1 MRTLFVPTDFSDASL
16 VALKYAVEIAHAA
29 DARMVL
35 YSVVHVPP
43 PVAELGA
50 VTAVPDAE
58 ALVEDT
64 RKALEGLAL
73 ELAVHTTQDLE
84 IQVEVGLATDQI
96 RSWMSTHRPWLTIM
110 ASKGA
115 TGLERFVWG
124 SVTREVA
131 EHAPTPVLILPE
143 TYAYEPINKI
153 LYATDFRTSDRAVTT
168 YLTDWVAEAQNLS
181 IHYVHVANGAVP
193 MTFEEEHMGKFQ
205 ADLAHLSPA
214 PQTTFEMKSG
224 RHVDRVIQQEIET
237 GEWHMLV
244 VCPQHR
250 SWLIRLFAPSVSN
263 QLVEQLDLPI
273 LVHPGNSREDLN

>member
-35 YSVVHVPP
+35 YSAVHVPP

-50 VTAVPDAE
+50 VSAVPDTD

-73 ELAVHTTQDLE
+73 ELSVHTTQQLE
-84 IQVEVGLATDQI
+84 IEVEVGLAADQI
-96 RSWMSTHRPWLTIM
+96 RSWMNTHRPWLTIM
-110 ASKGA
+110 ASKGT

-124 SVTREVA
+124 SVTRDVA

-143 TYAYEPINKI
+143 TYAYEPINKV
-153 LYATDFRTSDRAVTT
+153 LYATDFKTGDRAVTA
-168 YLTDWVAEAQNLS
+168 YLTDWVEDAAELA
-181 IHYVHVANGAVP
+181 IHYLHVADGTVP
-193 MTFEEEHMGKFQ
+193 MTYEAQHMEQFQ
-205 ADLAHLSPA
+205 ADLAQISPA
-214 PQTTFEMKSG
+214 PQTTFEMKPG
-224 RHVDRVIQQEIET
+224 RHVDQVIEREIES
-237 GEWHMLV
+237 GDWHMLV

-250 SWLIRLFAPSVSN
+250 NWLVRLFAPSVSN
-263 QLVEQLDLPI
+263 QLVEHLDLPI

>member
-29 DARMVL
+29 DARLVL
-35 YSVVHVPP
+35 YSAVHVPP

-50 VTAVPDAE
+50 VAAAPDAD

-64 RKALEGLAL
+64 KKALEGLAY
-73 ELAVHTTQDLE
+73 ELSVHTTQQLE
-84 IQVEVGLATDQI
+84 IVVEVGLAADQI
-96 RSWMSTHRPWLTIM
+96 RSWMETHQPWLTIM

-115 TGLERFVWG
+115 TGLERLVWG

-143 TYAYEPINKI
+143 TYAYEPIDKV
-153 LYATDFRTSDRAVTT
+153 LYATDFHSVDRSVTA
-168 YLTDWVAEAQNLS
+168 YLTQWVADPQALN
-181 IHYVHVANGAVP
+181 IHYLHVADGAVP
-193 MTFEEEHMGKFQ
+193 MTYEAQHMEAFQ

-214 PQTTFEMKSG
+214 PQLSFDMQHG
-224 RHVDRVIQQEIET
+224 RHVDGVIEAEIER
-237 GEWHMLV
+237 GDWNLLV

-250 SWLIRLFAPSVSN
+250 NWLVRLFAPSISN
-263 QLVEQLDLPI
+263 QLVEHLDLPI
-273 LVHPGNSREDLN
+273 LVHPGNSLGDLN